1 MNATTGL
8 FRDKSSAERAYLSAT
23 SAGYKP
29 DEIDVVMSE
38 ETRERYYGKHETLE
52 TEVGNKS
59 AEGAAV
65 GGAMGATA
73 GAIAGVIAAAGTI
86 AVPGLGLVVAGPVAA
101 ALAGAGAGGVAAG
114 LAGALVGWGIPEDK
128 LKHYEKEVGDGGILI
143 GVKPRSREDAE
154 RFASEWRAN
163 NAQDVYYN
171 S

>member
-8 FRDKSSAERAYLSAT
+8 FRDKSSAERAYLAAT
-23 SAGYKP
+23 NAGYTA

-65 GGAMGATA
+65 GGAVGATA
-73 GAIAGVIAAAGTI
+73 GAIAGVLAAAGTI

-101 ALAGAGAGGVAAG
+101 ALAGAGAGGVTAG
-114 LAGALVGWGIPEDK
+114 LAGALVGWGIPEDR
-128 LKHYEKEVGDGGILI
+128 LKHYEKEVDDGGILI
-143 GVKPRSREDAE
+143 GVKPHSEEDAR

-163 NAQDVYYN
+163 NAQDVYH